1 MNANQITRVIND
13 PFMVKVLETL
23 FDSRVPKYMLCL
35 SNLIGQ
41 VFENKCIHPTWNIN
55 KLILIFLSNIYIF
68 YRING
73 NYFMDI
79 FHIISNIVSNGNN
92 FTQIYQKYL
101 HCIKFSFPDCMM
113 DGTSIWR
120 ELVDIA
126 TAYKIIT
133 SYDSDFSNIFRFE
146 YGLRFL
152 LICLFMLTIHQVELV
167 SNSTDKWLAKYNSK

>member
-1 MNANQITRVIND
+1 
-13 PFMVKVLETL
+13 
-23 FDSRVPKYMLCL
+23 
-35 SNLIGQ
+35 
-41 VFENKCIHPTWNIN
+41 
-55 KLILIFLSNIYIF
+55 
-68 YRING
+68 
-73 NYFMDI
+73 
-79 FHIISNIVSNGNN
+79 
-92 FTQIYQKYL
+92 
-101 HCIKFSFPDCMM
+101 MM